1 MYMASS
7 EHLIF
12 ITCTFEVVCKISR
25 NFTFFFG
32 HLPWHGINLSLLE
45 PYHTKN
51 TENHRKNPHLHTY
64 RNTQHT
70 HAATNPGL
78 PRPRRRPHLNRGSG
92 APPFHFRL
100 SSFML
105 SLFQPCQQAKLVPF
119 KASLCGH
126 TLMHSLLDVHHSLY
140 IVLIHPACKVRW
152 IEPARPYI
160 LCHVVEDVQLW
171 PAAKQALI
179 AVQGIPCHANIEL
192 HHQFPN
198 NHAFPVFLRC
208 QEHSSTA
215 K

>member
-1 MYMASS
+1 MASS

-100 SSFML
+100 SSFSSASFSRANRPSLYLSRHLCVATRLCTAFLTCITLFILSSSIQHARCAGL
-105 SLFQPCQQAKLVPF
+105 SLLGLTSSV
-119 KASLCGH
+119 
-126 TLMHSLLDVHHSLY
+126 M
-140 IVLIHPACKVRW
+140 W
-152 IEPARPYI
+152 
-160 LCHVVEDVQLW
+160 
-171 PAAKQALI
+171 
-179 AVQGIPCHANIEL
+179 
-192 HHQFPN
+192 
-198 NHAFPVFLRC
+198 LRMC
-208 QEHSSTA
+208 NFGLQRNRR
-215 K
+215 